1 MKRTGSVEVNG
12 RLFDRYENPGV
23 CAECPCRCDCTKGKH
38 RGVFRDRNEEVGE
51 RMREKLGKKRAHAAE
66 SPFGNAEGDLKF
78 RGVMRRGVAKVR
90 MEVALLFMLHNML
103 KMAAA
108 RA

>member
-1 MKRTGSVEVNG
+1 V
-12 RLFDRYENPGV
+12 
-23 CAECPCRCDCTKGKH
+23 KG
-38 RGVFRDRNEEVGE
+38 N
-51 RMREKLGKKRAHAAE
+51 
-66 SPFGNAEGDLKF
+66 LKF

-108 RA
+108 SA

>member
-1 MKRTGSVEVNG
+1 
-12 RLFDRYENPGV
+12 
-23 CAECPCRCDCTKGKH
+23 
-38 RGVFRDRNEEVGE
+38 
-51 RMREKLGKKRAHAAE
+51 MREKLSKKRAQRRYHKRAHAAE
-66 SPFGNAEGDLKF
+66 SPFGQVKGNLKF

>member
-1 MKRTGSVEVNG
+1 VQPGPG
-12 RLFDRYENPGV
+12 R
-23 CAECPCRCDCTKGKH
+23 
-38 RGVFRDRNEEVGE
+38 E
-51 RMREKLGKKRAHAAE
+51 RIREKLGKKRAHAAE
-66 SPFGNAEGDLKF
+66 SPFGNAKGDLKF

-90 MEVALLFMLHNML
+90 MEVARLFMLHNVL